1 MVKVRIV
8 AATVAVAL
16 GGLVAT
22 GAAVAGKP
30 ADNPAPATNKA
41 AFCKRLDAMIEKKQN
56 AGNRLEK
63 VAAKVQARIDSGK
76 LTPEQT
82 ARAQKHLARV
92 NALIA
97 KLDKR
102 VDRLQAAYAKHCTT
116 S

>member
-1 MVKVRIV
+1 MTKVRMV
-8 AATVAVAL
+8 AATFAVAL
-16 GGLVAT
+16 GGLTLT

-30 ADNPAPATNKA
+30 ADTPAKNKA
-41 AFCKRLDAMIEKKQN
+41 AVCKRYDALIEKKQN

-82 ARAQKHLARV
+82 ARAQKHLDRLE
-92 NALIA
+92 ALIA

-102 VDRLQAAYAKHCTT
+102 VDRLQAAKAKHCTT
-116 S
+116 TP

>member
-30 ADNPAPATNKA
+30 ADNPAPAKNKA
-41 AFCKRLDAMIEKKQN
+41 AFCKRLDDMIEKKQN

-63 VAAKVQARIDSGK
+63 HVAKLEARLANPE
-76 LTPEQT
+76 LTAEQK
-82 ARAQKHLARV
+82 ARLEKKIARTK
-92 NALIA
+92 ALIA

-102 VDRLQAAYAKHCTT
+102 VDRLTAAFEKHCAT